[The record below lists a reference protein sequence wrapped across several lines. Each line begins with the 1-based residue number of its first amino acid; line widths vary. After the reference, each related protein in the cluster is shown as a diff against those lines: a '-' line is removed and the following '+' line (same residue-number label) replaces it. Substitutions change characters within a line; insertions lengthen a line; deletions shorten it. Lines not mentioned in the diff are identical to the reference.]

1 MRNASGLLSLW
12 HATRRRQR
20 VWAAE
25 IIFMLFVSCVAVLSS
40 PPFFPLSSEINACG
54 CVGCMCAR
62 VRARAQLHA
71 MRGCS
76 GSALM
81 CSSLI
86 IRTALR
92 PIRHSDRRWKHSID
106 YVHFIRKP
114 IPIWGEEKAVKQR
127 WIQAANGSGPALS
140 VDSSGF
146 FFFSGSR
153 FFFPFPF
160 LNFSACQGLSGSKCG
175 Q

>member
-1 MRNASGLLSLW
+1 MRNASGRLSLW

-25 IIFMLFVSCVAVLSS
+25 IIFMLFVSCVVVLSS
-40 PPFFPLSSEINACG
+40 PFFPPSHPKSMRAGALGAC
-54 CVGCMCAR
+54 A
-62 VRARAQLHA
+62 RARAQLHA

-76 GSALM
+76 GGSALM

-92 PIRHSDRRWKHSID
+92 PIRHSGRRWKHSID

-140 VDSSGF
+140 VASSVFFLGF
-146 FFFSGSR
+146 FFSSSR
-153 FFFPFPF
+153 FS
-160 LNFSACQGLSGSKCG
+160 FSSLS
-175 Q
+175 

>member
-25 IIFMLFVSCVAVLSS
+25 IIFMLFVSCVVVLSS
-40 PPFFPLSSEINACG
+40 PPPPHPKSMRAGARGACA
-54 CVGCMCAR
+54 C
-62 VRARAQLHA
+62 ARAQLHA

-76 GSALM
+76 GGLALM

-92 PIRHSDRRWKHSID
+92 PIRHSGRRWKHSID
-106 YVHFIRKP
+106 YAHFIRKP

-127 WIQAANGSGPALS
+127 WIQAANGSGPALCWFFS
-140 VDSSGF
+140 F
-146 FFFSGSR
+146 FFF
-153 FFFPFPF
+153 FFFPVVDFLFLPFPK
-160 LNFSACQGLSGSKCG
+160 LFSMSGP
-175 Q
+175 QRL